1 MCNWTDRL
9 LLYLNDEL
17 DVLTGGLCSV
27 QPFIRYSSKNK
38 KLYTDDRN
46 YSRDVMKRIKSH
58 HLVFPVHGT

>member
-38 KLYTDDRN
+38 KLYGRQE
-46 YSRDVMKRIKSH
+46 
-58 HLVFPVHGT
+58 L